1 MKKLLF
7 ALSLVLPTLLSCN
20 SVFVVERNSYVQE
33 YTEYSDQLEAYL
45 VDSGQGLFDF
55 TVSLRRS
62 GRYANIRSK
71 GEDKEWFDELCLQY
85 GDVLYVNTQKVGYD
99 WVYVFSPCCITPD
112 ITAVDV
118 ITQVDFDK
126 NHLSGSSIADC
137 LDVKFKS
144 AYNFIRQGYPKSQED
159 AYTGII
165 TKPLKDVRPEDLILL
180 AGPES
185 LFNFK
190 FTTKP
195 QDPQGT
201 YPLTII
207 CTDVNGRSITGYLD
221 YYDVSLSRTTRTNR

>member
-1 MKKLLF
+1 MKRLLS

-71 GEDKEWFDELCLQY
+71 GEDKKWFDELCLQN
-85 GDVLYVNTQKVGYD
+85 GDVSYVNSQKVGYD
-99 WVYVFSPCCITPD
+99 WVYVFIPCCITPD
-112 ITAVDV
+112 ISTIDV

-126 NHLSGSSIADC
+126 NHPSGSSVADC
-137 LDVKFKS
+137 LDVTFQS
-144 AYNFIRQGYPKSQED
+144 AYNFIRQGYPKDQED
-159 AYTGII
+159 AYTGRV
-165 TKPLKDVRPEDLILL
+165 TKALKDVSPEDLKLL
-180 AGPES
+180 ERPES
-185 LFNFK
+185 LFKCK

-221 YYDVSLSRTTRTNR
+221 YYDVSLSRTNR